1 MLMDSRRP
9 SPSFSL
15 VNKAAAIPTLVAPMA
30 RPYKQTFTLDPDPS
44 NPTVHVIDLSWAA
57 RVYKLLLQ
65 GGHHVFA
72 THSIDV
78 VPGSETF
85 ALAFAE
91 ALWDETNL
99 AGSLV
104 DVACGGGAFVV
115 TELVERLRVGGSARV
130 KDVGKVFDAGAR
142 ARIKEAKPKGMDVLL
157 AKLESA

>member
-1 MLMDSRRP
+1 MP
-9 SPSFSL
+9 
-15 VNKAAAIPTLVAPMA
+15 VLVAPMS
-30 RPYKQTFTLDPDPS
+30 RPYKQTFSLDPDPT
-44 NPTVHVIDLSWAA
+44 NPEVHVIDLSWAS

-72 THSIDV
+72 TQSIDV

-91 ALWDETNL
+91 ALWDEAKR
-99 AGSLV
+99 AGTLV

-115 TELVERLRVGGSARV
+115 TELVERLRVGGSAKAKEV
-130 KDVGKVFDAGAR
+130 DAVFDAGAR

-157 AKLESA
+157 AKLDA